1 MTLGLY
7 LGCTIASYSQV
18 DAPVIAREGW
28 TSRTIME
35 RQWSL
40 SRNRYPR
47 SNHFDYNYDRDD
59 EEAG

>member
-1 MTLGLY
+1 
-7 LGCTIASYSQV
+7 
-18 DAPVIAREGW
+18 
-28 TSRTIME
+28 ME

-59 EEAG
+59 EEDKKMDKKKLEIILTIGEEKYHRRRGKYRDQS

>member
-1 MTLGLY
+1 
-7 LGCTIASYSQV
+7 
-18 DAPVIAREGW
+18 
-28 TSRTIME
+28 ME